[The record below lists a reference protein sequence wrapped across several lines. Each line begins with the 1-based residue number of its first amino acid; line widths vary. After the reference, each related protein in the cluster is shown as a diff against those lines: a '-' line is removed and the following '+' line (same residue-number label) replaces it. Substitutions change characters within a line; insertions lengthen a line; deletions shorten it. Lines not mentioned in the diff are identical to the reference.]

1 MLTNI
6 IIFFAGYLT
15 IQSIIAII
23 KWYSKR
29 NSTTD
34 IALTQSLIFLGVK
47 SILPELFESLKRV
60 DTQVINY
67 ENGKSFKYIE
77 MPDKKVY
84 WIDRNKI
91 YCADVRG
98 GSFDPTEGK
107 AVKTKNLSED
117 EVTKVLYIYG
127 SLMNG

>member
-1 MLTNI
+1 MVANTV
-6 IIFFAGYLT
+6 IFFSGYLT

-29 NSTTD
+29 NRTRDSV
-34 IALTQSLIFLGVK
+34 LTQSVIFLGVK
-47 SILPELFESLKRV
+47 AILPELFETMNRV
-60 DTQVINY
+60 NTQVLSY

-77 MPDKKVY
+77 MPDQKVY
-84 WIDRNKI
+84 WIDRNRI